1 MLFIQIKTLSDT
13 EDFVCWLNSNRKLE
27 LSDSVEFCEWVESQ
41 KKFPV
46 EFYLDGITYRFDNR
60 RALDF
65 FQIGFEAALN
75 LRLKNEADI

>member
-1 MLFIQIKTLSDT
+1 MMFIQINTLSDA
-13 EDFVCWLNSNRKLE
+13 EDFVSWLDSNRKLE
-27 LSDSVEFCEWVESQ
+27 LSDSVEFSDWLESQ

-65 FQIGFEAALN
+65 FQIGFEAAM
-75 LRLKNEADI
+75 RLLK